1 MEAYIKR
8 TVDLFDQITQAD
20 NLQPRLLV
28 VESHDMADPGFD
40 KVIDN
45 IYQEILD
52 RSSQQKKSNS

>member
-1 MEAYIKR
+1 
-8 TVDLFDQITQAD
+8 LFDQITQAD